1 MKSFRTTAVTKKS
14 RIENEK
20 AGNVVCS
27 FGNYGAALS
36 ALSKNPQKISIKTAA
51 NLNEHNE
58 SSPWIDGKTRYMTT
72 SIVDDGQFVSERI
85 FKLGAEISRK
95 ILSDEGRNGVDDQ
108 LALTHCDELSQD
120 NVRCLGKI
128 FCGGRTNKL
137 DQKSAVFIGFD
148 ENKLRSV
155 QLDLSRLKPSA
166 SIFPGEICVVGGN
179 NPRGK
184 SFTVSELHAERLLS
198 HSPLPMKLSEPLTLV
213 IASAPFTSD
222 DNLLFDPLEKL
233 IEHCQINKP
242 NILILSGAFFKTSSK
257 LIFDLATEVDEHFLK
272 MLTSINE
279 RLGENTQIIVIAS
292 VDDINSSACYPTRPY
307 NFKRGGVLPS
317 NVFLAPDPCI
327 LDINGIR
334 VAMTSVDI
342 TQHLADSEF
351 CM

>member
-1 MKSFRTTAVTKKS
+1 MVY
-14 RIENEK
+14 
-20 AGNVVCS
+20 S

-36 ALSKNPQKISIKTAA
+36 SLSKNQQKISIKMAA

-58 SSPWIDGKTRYMTT
+58 NSPWIDGKARYMTT
-72 SIVDDGQFVSERI
+72 SIVDDGQFVTERI

-95 ILSDEGRNGVDDQ
+95 ILSDEGRNNEDDQ

-120 NVRCLGKI
+120 KVRCLGKI
-128 FCGGRTNKL
+128 FCGGRLNKL
-137 DQKSAVFIGFD
+137 DQKSAMFIGFD

-166 SIFPGEICVVGGN
+166 SIFPGEICIVGGN

-198 HSPLPMKLSEPLTLV
+198 HSPLPMKLSEPLTVV

-233 IEHCQINKP
+233 IENCQINKP
-242 NILILSGAFFKTSSK
+242 NILILSGAFFKSSSK
-257 LIFDLATEVDEHFLK
+257 LIFDLATEVDEHFVK

-279 RLGENTQIIVIAS
+279 RLGENTQIIIVAS

-307 NFKRGGVLPS
+307 NFKRSGLPS

-334 VAMTSVDI
+334 VAITSVDI